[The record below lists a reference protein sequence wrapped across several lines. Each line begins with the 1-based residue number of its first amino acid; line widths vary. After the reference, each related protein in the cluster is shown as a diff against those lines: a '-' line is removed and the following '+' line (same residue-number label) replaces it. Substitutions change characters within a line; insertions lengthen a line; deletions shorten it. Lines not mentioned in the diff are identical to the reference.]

1 MVIEGY
7 IEKIIYQ
14 NEENGYVV
22 FQVETG
28 DGDEIFV
35 GNVPGAAE
43 GMYIQAEGEYVHH
56 PQYDLQFKVSGCE
69 LSMPDDTEGITR
81 FLGSGIIKG
90 IGEALAKRIVK
101 KFQGD
106 TLRIIEEEPER
117 LAEVK
122 GISENMAERIAVRY
136 SENRSYR
143 NVIMFLSKYGIS
155 VKNSMK
161 IYSEFGDEIYNVIRT
176 NPYKIADYVPGIG
189 FKTVDDIAM
198 QAGISSDSEFR
209 VSSAVLY
216 ILSQSMGFGHM
227 YVPENMLCEKAYEL
241 LSSDMSKE
249 DFAERLHSILLDM
262 SMNNKII
269 LKENEEG
276 TICYLY
282 WNYKLELDSA
292 RKLLE
297 LRFDYEIPENEI
309 LEVIDRV
316 EEEEKIEL
324 APEQKSAVKFAVSSG
339 VSVITGGPGTGKTT
353 IINAIIKYFE
363 CQGKV
368 ALLAAPTG
376 RAAKRITEST
386 GYKAQTIHRLLEFSG
401 EPGEDGSKTV
411 LRFGRNNENPLECDA
426 VIIDEASMVDA
437 NLFYALLRAIGEGSS
452 LILVGDTD
460 QLPPVGAGN
469 VLHDII
475 ASDCFPV
482 TVLNKIY
489 RQSDGSSIV
498 ENAHKIRN
506 GEHLEI
512 NNKSKD
518 FFFIPRMNS
527 ADIAAECNE
536 LVLNNLPK
544 YLNISPLDIEV
555 IAPMRHYELGVEEL
569 NKRLQ
574 RTINPS
580 DRSKREKE
588 RGEVVFREGDKIMQ
602 IKNNYKLEWT
612 VYVNKKKGL
621 IGEQGIGVFNG
632 DMGIITE
639 INDFDENVE
648 VTFDDGRVAIYEYT
662 QLDEL
667 EHSYAITVHKSQGS
681 EYSAVV
687 LPILSGPPKLLNRN
701 LLYTAVTRAK
711 NMVVIVGNLNKINE
725 MIDNTTEQKRYTSF
739 TTRICE
745 MAEVTEHDDYM
756 SFFQEDED
764 RDFEGNWE

>member
-1 MVIEGY
+1 
-7 IEKIIYQ
+7 
-14 NEENGYVV
+14 
-22 FQVETG
+22 
-28 DGDEIFV
+28 
-35 GNVPGAAE
+35 
-43 GMYIQAEGEYVHH
+43 
-56 PQYDLQFKVSGCE
+56 
-69 LSMPDDTEGITR
+69 
-81 FLGSGIIKG
+81 
-90 IGEALAKRIVK
+90 
-101 KFQGD
+101 
-106 TLRIIEEEPER
+106 
-117 LAEVK
+117 
-122 GISENMAERIAVRY
+122 
-136 SENRSYR
+136 
-143 NVIMFLSKYGIS
+143 
-155 VKNSMK
+155 
-161 IYSEFGDEIYNVIRT
+161 
-176 NPYKIADYVPGIG
+176 
-189 FKTVDDIAM
+189 
-198 QAGISSDSEFR
+198 
-209 VSSAVLY
+209 
-216 ILSQSMGFGHM
+216 
-227 YVPENMLCEKAYEL
+227 
-241 LSSDMSKE
+241 
-249 DFAERLHSILLDM
+249 
-262 SMNNKII
+262 
-269 LKENEEG
+269 
-276 TICYLY
+276 
-282 WNYKLELDSA
+282 
-292 RKLLE
+292 
-297 LRFDYEIPENEI
+297 
-309 LEVIDRV
+309 
-316 EEEEKIEL
+316 
-324 APEQKSAVKFAVSSG
+324 
-339 VSVITGGPGTGKTT
+339 
-353 IINAIIKYFE
+353 
-363 CQGKV
+363 
-368 ALLAAPTG
+368 
-376 RAAKRITEST
+376 
-386 GYKAQTIHRLLEFSG
+386 
-401 EPGEDGSKTV
+401 
-411 LRFGRNNENPLECDA
+411 
-426 VIIDEASMVDA
+426 MVDA
-437 NLFYALLRAIGEGSS
+437 SLFYALLRAIGEGTS
-452 LILVGDTD
+452 LVLVGDTD

-527 ADIAAECNE
+527 VDIAAECNE

-580 DRSKREKE
+580 SRDKREKE
-588 RGEVVFREGDKIMQ
+588 KGEVVFREGDKIMQ

-648 VTFDDGRVAIYEYT
+648 VTFDDGRVAIYEYN

-745 MAEVTEHDDYM
+745 MAEVSEKDEYM
-756 SFFQEDED
+756 SFFKEDEE
-764 RDFEGNWE
+764 RDFEENWE